1 MARNGTAA
9 PAEQTKAEARTE
21 QLTNRLLES
30 ATKLFME
37 KGFEATSMVE
47 IARHAHASKET
58 FYRYF
63 PTKHELFR
71 EVVYT
76 RANRFVAEMNA
87 VLVSH
92 DPPAK
97 ALTSCGELM
106 LERILTIE
114 ATALH
119 RILSMERERFPELRG
134 VFHEKGPARVHA
146 ALSRYLAEQVA
157 KGTLRKMNPAVAAR
171 QFFDLVAAEML
182 MKVNIA
188 GYPSPTKAETRRRV
202 REAVDCFLHG
212 YVI

>member
-1 MARNGTAA
+1 M
-9 PAEQTKAEARTE
+9 
-21 QLTNRLLES
+21 
-30 ATKLFME
+30 
-37 KGFEATSMVE
+37 
-47 IARHAHASKET
+47 SK
-58 FYRYF
+58 
-63 PTKHELFR
+63 
-71 EVVYT
+71 
-76 RANRFVAEMNA
+76 

-97 ALTSCGELM
+97 ALTLFGELV
-106 LERILTIE
+106 LGRILTVE
-114 ATALH
+114 ATSLH

-146 ALSRYLAEQVA
+146 ALSRYLAAQVA
-157 KGTLRKMNPAVAAR
+157 KGTLRKMSPTVAAR

-188 GYPSPTKAETRRRV
+188 GRHNATKAQVRRRV